1 MVTAYGNVSFLTLI
15 IPLSSYLGSFKRKVL
30 LFEAGFAYQRQ
41 RDILLIQARNPIRGE
56 GGVGG
61 ERMGL
66 VDNNTL
72 RGHTIV
78 VLNRFRDS
86 KQGRVFGTLV
96 FPVGH

>member
-1 MVTAYGNVSFLTLI
+1 M
-15 IPLSSYLGSFKRKVL
+15 
-30 LFEAGFAYQRQ
+30 E
-41 RDILLIQARNPIRGE
+41 
-56 GGVGG
+56 
-61 ERMGL
+61 L

-78 VLNRFRDS
+78 VLNRFRDP